1 MYIPY
6 DIFLSYATLRNYLR
20 IELKNALL
28 CYGALI
34 SQSLQWWTDWIVI
47 LKWSRNSISLMC
59 TALNKKRGVCV
70 CVGGVF
76 NLGCVLWGLFKTK
89 KMIKKENCMLII
101 WKLLFSVTS
110 ELEKDIKDR
119 LSFVGFY

>member
-1 MYIPY
+1 
-6 DIFLSYATLRNYLR
+6 
-20 IELKNALL
+20 
-28 CYGALI
+28 
-34 SQSLQWWTDWIVI
+34 
-47 LKWSRNSISLMC
+47 MC

-70 CVGGVF
+70 CGGGGGGVF

-89 KMIKKENCMLII
+89 KMIKKETCMLII
-101 WKLLFSVTS
+101 WKLLFSVPS